1 VTAQV
6 TGHVTAQVTEQVEQR
21 QWATSDEPTHQLK
34 ATTEQTSLA
43 SRSRHLTT
51 AFNTAAMP
59 STTGQEQQGTLE
71 LQQERQDA
79 GPVECLGLTF
89 ETEQARREHFLALLK
104 EKLQDPEFRRIPGFP
119 QGSDEAILRM
129 SDPPYY
135 TACPNPF
142 LEDFVRYYGKS
153 YDPNDAY
160 EREPFAVDV
169 SVGKTDQLFQLHSY
183 HTKVPYL
190 AITPSILH
198 YTNPGDVVLDGFCG
212 SGMTGLACQWCG
224 LAPDDYR
231 LALEQA
237 WRSEGKDKPEW
248 GERYTVLNDLS
259 PAASFI
265 AAGFNIPFESQEFSQ
280 EVTRILEEVDRET
293 GWMYEVEHPSSQSK
307 GKLNYVVWSEVF
319 ACPECSGEVSLL
331 GKEGDQ
337 ELSPRSEFQ
346 CDHCGANLSR
356 NRLERT
362 YESILDPATGT
373 IHKSPKRTPVLINY
387 SHGGKVHERGVEQ
400 SDVDV
405 LDRIR
410 NMPIPPG
417 VPFHELPYMHM
428 THERARLD
436 SAGVTNMHHF
446 FLPRALHAVS
456 ALWNTASAVK
466 NPRLRRMAVFWA
478 EQSIWTMA
486 ILNRYQPQGFKQVN
500 KFLNGVYYV
509 PSIHCE
515 ISPHYA
521 LAARGKRIASATSKL
536 GQRPDSSIIGTGDCG
551 AIQLGSGV
559 IDYIFTDPPFGENI
573 YYADLNYLVETWHGV
588 VTSPGSEAIVDK
600 AKKKTVETYQ
610 DLMRSCFVEYH
621 RLLKPGR
628 WMTVVFSNSS
638 NGIWRAIQ
646 EAMGVAGF
654 VIADVRTLDKKQG
667 SYRQVTSSA
676 VKQDLVISAYK
687 PSESLEKRFEIGQSS
702 PEDAWA
708 FVREHLH
715 NVPVF
720 VGRSNEVDVVV
731 ERTAQMLLD
740 RMIAFHVQHGIS
752 VPLSGP
758 EFLQGLQQRL
768 PERDGMYFL
777 PDQVT
782 EYDRKRTTATQLRQ
796 LSFFVNDEHSAIQW
810 IRQQLQDK
818 PQSFQD
824 LQPQFMRELQA
835 WAKHEQTVELK
846 VILEQNFLHY
856 DGRGPVPS
864 QIHSYLST
872 NFKDLRNLDKEDS
885 KLIEK
890 ARDRWYV
897 PDPNKQADLD
907 QIRERALLKEFED
920 IKESSQRRI
929 KQFRTEAVRAG
940 FKACW
945 QERDYATIV
954 KVAAKLPEAVLQ
966 EDEKLLMYVDNAQT
980 RLGED
985 P

>member
-1 VTAQV
+1 M
-6 TGHVTAQVTEQVEQR
+6 
-21 QWATSDEPTHQLK
+21 TSTKAYEHQG
-34 ATTEQTSLA
+34 
-43 SRSRHLTT
+43 
-51 AFNTAAMP
+51 N
-59 STTGQEQQGTLE
+59 LE
-71 LQQERQDA
+71 LQQSKKNA

-89 ETEQARREHFLALLK
+89 ENDQARREHFLALLE
-104 EKLQDPEFRRIPGFP
+104 EKLRDPEFRKTPGFP
-119 QGSDEAILRM
+119 QGSNEAILRM

-142 LEDFVRYYGKS
+142 LDEFVGIHSKAHAT
-153 YDPNDAY
+153 DDDY

-169 SVGKTDQLFQLHSY
+169 SIGKTDQLFQLHSY

-190 AITPSILH
+190 AIAPTILH
-198 YTNPGDVVLDGFCG
+198 YTRPGDVVLDGFCG

-224 LAPDDYR
+224 IAPEDYR
-231 LALEQA
+231 LALDNTWQH
-237 WRSEGKDKPEW
+237 EGKAKPEW
-248 GERYTVLNDLS
+248 GSRYAILSDLG

-265 AAGFNIPFESQEFSQ
+265 AAGFNVPFDSSEF
-280 EVTRILEEVDRET
+280 LEEITKILGELET
-293 GWMYEVEHPSSQSK
+293 ELGWMYDVVHTDGISV
-307 GKLNYVVWSEVF
+307 GKMNYLVWSEAF
-319 ACPECSGEVSLL
+319 SCPECGGEVSLI
-331 GKEGDQ
+331 GEEEGAG
-337 ELSPRSEFQ
+337 LSPRSDFD
-346 CDHCGANLSR
+346 CDHCGAELSR
-356 NRLERT
+356 NRLERK
-362 YESILDPATGT
+362 YETSHDPATGEL
-373 IHKSPKRTPVLINY
+373 HKSPKRSPVLVNY
-387 SHGGKVHERGVEQ
+387 SLGGSTYQRRVEQ
-400 SDVDV
+400 SDIDT
-405 LDRIR
+405 LDKISSL
-410 NMPIPPG
+410 PIPSC
-417 VPFHELPYMHM
+417 VPTNPLPYMHM

-436 SAGVTNMHHF
+436 SAGVTHMHHF
-446 FLPRALHAVS
+446 FLPRALHAVGS
-456 ALWNTASAVK
+456 LWDKAASVCD
-466 NPRLRRMAVFWA
+466 PHIRRMATFWA
-478 EQSIWTMA
+478 EQAIWTMA

-500 KFLNGVYYV
+500 KFLNGVYYI

-515 ISPHYA
+515 VSPHYA
-521 LAARGKRIASATSKL
+521 LAARGKRIASATGKL
-536 GQRPDSSIIGTGDCG
+536 GNRVDSAIIGTGNCISIPL
-551 AIQLGSGV
+551 ASEAV
-559 IDYIFTDPPFGENI
+559 DYIFTDPPFGENI
-573 YYADLNYLVETWHGV
+573 YYADLNYLVESWHGV
-588 VTSPGSEAIVDK
+588 VTSPDKEAIVDR
-600 AKKKTVETYQ
+600 AKKKTAGIYQ
-610 DLMRSCFVEYH
+610 QIMRECFQEYH

-638 NGIWRAIQ
+638 NSIWRAIQ
-646 EAMGVAGF
+646 EAMGSAGF

-687 PSESLEKRFEIGQSS
+687 PTEALEKRFEIGHSA

-708 FVREHLH
+708 FVREHLQK
-715 NVPVF
+715 VPVF
-720 VGRSNEVDVVV
+720 VGSSTEVEPVV
-731 ERTAQMLLD
+731 ERTPQMLLD

-758 EFLQGLQQRL
+758 EFLQGLAQRF

-864 QIHSYLST
+864 QIHSYLSS
-872 NFKDLRNLDKEDS
+872 NFKDLRNLNKEDP

-920 IKESSQRRI
+920 FKESSQRRI